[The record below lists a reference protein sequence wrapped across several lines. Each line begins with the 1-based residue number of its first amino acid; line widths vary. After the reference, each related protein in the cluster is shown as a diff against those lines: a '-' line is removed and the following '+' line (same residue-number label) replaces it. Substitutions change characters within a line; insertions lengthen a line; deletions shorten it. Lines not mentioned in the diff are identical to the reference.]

1 VVAVGT
7 SVTDPESASEV
18 WSSDKTEGVIETES
32 AFVVF
37 HIRAAVC
44 PAPTTVGA
52 KLKVIVG
59 AEPAATTVTVIEL
72 VVCLPCASAA
82 VATYVVV
89 CDGVTE
95 AEPCIGRVPEATAG
109 EMENEL
115 ALVTFHVSVVG
126 WPCTMLNGCAP
137 KAITACDGPELLLF
151 VPPQPQR
158 QIREAKQR
166 CTRTD
171 IFFDRSMALSQPGLL
186 LVM

>member
-1 VVAVGT
+1 VGT
-7 SVTDPESASEV
+7 SVTEPESASEV

-32 AFVVF
+32 AFVVLQV
-37 HIRAAVC
+37 RAAVW
-44 PAPTTVGA
+44 PAPTTVGV
-52 KLKVIVG
+52 KLKLIVG
-59 AEPAATTVTVIEL
+59 AEPAATTVTVTEF
-72 VVCLPCASAA
+72 VACLPCASVA

-89 CDGVTE
+89 CDGVTV
-95 AEPCIGRVPEATAG
+95 AEPDMGKVPEATDG
-109 EMENEL
+109 EMENEA
-115 ALVTFHVSVVG
+115 ALVTFHVSLVG

-166 CTRTD
+166 CTRAD
-171 IFFDRSMALSQPGLL
+171 NFFDRSMALSQPGLL